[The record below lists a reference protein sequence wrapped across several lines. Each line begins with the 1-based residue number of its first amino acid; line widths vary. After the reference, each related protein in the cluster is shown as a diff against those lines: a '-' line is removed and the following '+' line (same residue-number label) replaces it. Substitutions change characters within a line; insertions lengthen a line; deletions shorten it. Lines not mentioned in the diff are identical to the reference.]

1 MDHALPREEGRKG
14 LALTISIVFHSLL
27 LLGFIAMKIV
37 TPLPPYPP
45 GGGEG
50 MALGIADIGYS
61 LEGLGDSE
69 SMEESGAVE
78 QATPQPQPESSEDF
92 IAEED
97 GEAIN
102 QKPDPVKKPEVVKPV
117 TKPVNKPPK
126 ISEPTVDKR
135 ITDALNTWNKPGKVE
150 GGGTKPGDP
159 GKPDGTLGAGGV
171 FHGTGWELRGGG
183 GGGSGGGSGGGRG
196 LARGPDLSEKP
207 ELQNATWVEVMVVVD
222 RQGNVIRTSVANSGT
237 TDGNIKEVAMRAAKT
252 CRFVALPNG
261 PPEQQH
267 FIKLRFFPG

>member
-1 MDHALPREEGRKG
+1 MDHALPGNEGRKG
-14 LALTISIVFHSLL
+14 LALTISIVFHGLL
-27 LLGFIAMKIV
+27 LLGFILMKIV
-37 TPLPPYPP
+37 TPLPPYPE

-61 LEGLGDSE
+61 LEGLGESE

-78 QATPQPQPESSEDF
+78 QNTPQPQPESSENF
-92 IAEED
+92 ITEED

-102 QKPDPVKKPEVVKPV
+102 SKPDPVKKPETTTPV
-117 TKPVNKPPK
+117 TKPTPKPPK

-135 ITDALNTWNKPGKVE
+135 ISDAFSNWNKNGKPE
-150 GGGTKPGDP
+150 GGGTQPGDP
-159 GKPDGTLGAGGV
+159 GQPDGTAGAGGV
-171 FHGTGWELRGGG
+171 FHGNGWELRGGG
-183 GGGSGGGSGGGRG
+183 GGGSGGGRG
-196 LARGPDLSEKP
+196 LARGPNLSEKP

-237 TDGNIKEVAMRAAKT
+237 TDQNIKDVAMRAAKS

>member
-1 MDHALPREEGRKG
+1 MDHALDRTEGRKG
-14 LALTISIVFHSLL
+14 LALTISIVLHGLL
-27 LLGFIAMKIV
+27 LLGFILLKIV
-37 TPLPPYPP
+37 TPLPPYPE

-61 LEGLGDSE
+61 LEGLGDAE

-78 QATPQPQPESSEDF
+78 QPTPQAQPETSEEF
-92 IAEED
+92 ITEED

-102 QKPDPVKKPEVVKPV
+102 QKPDPVKRPDSTAPV
-117 TKPVNKPPK
+117 TKPTPKPPK

-135 ITDALNTWNKPGKVE
+135 ISDAFSNWNKNGKPE
-150 GGGTKPGDP
+150 GSGTKAGDP
-159 GKPDGTLGAGGV
+159 GQPDGTAGAGGV
-171 FHGTGWELRGGG
+171 FHGNGWELRGSGG
-183 GGGSGGGSGGGRG
+183 GGGGGGRG

-207 ELQNATWVEVMVVVD
+207 DLQNATWVEVMVVVD
-222 RQGNVIRTSVANSGT
+222 RQGNVLRTSVANSGT
-237 TDGNIKEVAMRAAKT
+237 TDATIKEVAMRAAKT

>member
-78 QATPQPQPESSEDF
+78 QAAPQPQPESSEEF
-92 IAEED
+92 ITEDD
-97 GEAIN
+97 GEAVN
-102 QKPDPVKKPEVVKPV
+102 QKPDPVKKPETVKPV

-171 FHGTGWELRGGG
+171 FHGNGWELRG
-183 GGGSGGGSGGGRG
+183 SGTGPNGNGRG

-207 ELQNATWVEVMVVVD
+207 ELQNATWVEVTVMVD
-222 RQGNVIRTSVANSGT
+222 KQGNVTRTPSASGPGST
-237 TDGNIKEVAMRAAKT
+237 NTVIKEVAMRAAKS
-252 CRFVALPNG
+252 CRFVPLPNG
-261 PPEQQH
+261 PPEQQ
-267 FIKLRFFPG
+267 FIIRLNFSPG